1 MSNSNQYNQYNTYAR
16 AGGGN
21 GYYNPSDQ
29 AQEYQSSDYADYTG
43 TTFNNSSPNDSPQ
56 LYDAGMYN
64 QNPYSG
70 GHGHGH
76 GHGTQGLQNGHGR
89 VNSGGSRRGPMSAY
103 HLWQHQHEQNMR
115 QQHAAQQMQQQ
126 YAQEHTPLQHGNNMH
141 FTGHHLNTGYGSGD
155 ISNSTPSYSPAD
167 MHRHGA
173 QQEQQQVGGGR
184 AYVQHNEHWD
194 EQLRLYEVCQ
204 QRHHTATAL
213 QCPNQVARLPQKT
226 VLYVDNT
233 EKSADDSFASERPSN
248 KATVVQEW
256 KGLSLDGHG
265 YISLSSAIFN
275 YKHLHELFIGSNKLL
290 AIPPTI
296 GTLRNLRVLDLST
309 NNVSELPAEL
319 GMCTHLEKLYFF
331 DNNIRTLP
339 RELGSLSELQMLG
352 VQGNPLDPA
361 LKQMIIDS
369 GTKAL
374 IIHLRENSPSK

>member
-1 MSNSNQYNQYNTYAR
+1 M
-16 AGGGN
+16 
-21 GYYNPSDQ
+21 
-29 AQEYQSSDYADYTG
+29 
-43 TTFNNSSPNDSPQ
+43 
-56 LYDAGMYN
+56 
-64 QNPYSG
+64 
-70 GHGHGH
+70 
-76 GHGTQGLQNGHGR
+76 
-89 VNSGGSRRGPMSAY
+89 
-103 HLWQHQHEQNMR
+103 
-115 QQHAAQQMQQQ
+115 
-126 YAQEHTPLQHGNNMH
+126 
-141 FTGHHLNTGYGSGD
+141 
-155 ISNSTPSYSPAD
+155 
-167 MHRHGA
+167 
-173 QQEQQQVGGGR
+173 
-184 AYVQHNEHWD
+184 
-194 EQLRLYEVCQ
+194 CQ

-248 KATVVQEW
+248 RATVVQEW

-290 AIPPTI
+290 TIPPTI

-352 VQGNPLDPA
+352 VQGNPLDPT

-374 IIHLRENSPSK
+374 ILHLRENSPSE